1 MDGFLQIRLPT
12 EIRAIVTR
20 LIAITPCVIVSV
32 LFPAYLNQLVNVVN
46 AALSFLLPFAL
57 LPLIKYNCS
66 DTIMGPDYA
75 SKGVE
80 KMVLYSFGILVWLI
94 NAISLSV
101 PGGGFF
107 GDFVGDMDWSAA
119 KFGWILLQIGIQ
131 VVYAWWNFT
140 VLFTPATGH
149 MPLPMD
155 ETVQPTPVSESELI

>member
-1 MDGFLQIRLPT
+1 MDGFLEIRLPT

-32 LFPAYLNQLVNVVN
+32 MFPAYLNTMVNIVN

-66 DTIMGPDYA
+66 DSIMGPDQA

-80 KMVLYSFGILVWLI
+80 KMILYGFGIVVWAI
-94 NAISLSV
+94 NAVTLSV

-107 GDFVGDMDWSAA
+107 GDFVGKMEWSNA
-119 KFGWILLQIGIQ
+119 KLGWIFLQVIIQ
-131 VVYAWWNFT
+131 GLYAWWNFFC
-140 VLFTPATGH
+140 LFTPVAVH
-149 MPLPMD
+149 MPLPG
-155 ETVQPTPVSESELI
+155 EERGQPVVAPENELT